1 MKPSTGRRPGPLATR
16 VWGNPMARPVDRSEA
31 AWTWVLLVIWVLAV
45 PLLAVIGSTQW
56 TNLQAQAASQSR
68 SLTSVQAT
76 LLQDASYEL
85 SAYRSIPTGVTAQ
98 ATWVGPTGLPVT
110 GAVTPVPGAHA
121 GDHITIWLGPDGSV
135 VDPPLTGVDATVEAV
150 LIAVS
155 GWLGFG
161 LLLVGL
167 WWLLR
172 ARLDRRR
179 WSAWAQEWER
189 FERNAR

>member
-1 MKPSTGRRPGPLATR
+1 
-16 VWGNPMARPVDRSEA
+16 
-31 AWTWVLLVIWVLAV
+31 
-45 PLLAVIGSTQW
+45 
-56 TNLQAQAASQSR
+56 
-68 SLTSVQAT
+68 
-76 LLQDASYEL
+76 
-85 SAYRSIPTGVTAQ
+85 
-98 ATWVGPTGLPVT
+98 
-110 GAVTPVPGAHA
+110 
-121 GDHITIWLGPDGSV
+121 V